1 MLDADTFDALEY
13 AARSLRG
20 IQAPFGGIR
29 LVLCGDFFQV
39 QCVRSFQRRLFFVL
53 CSFSC

>member
-1 MLDADTFDALEY
+1 MLDADTFDALEH

-20 IQAPFGGIR
+20 VQAPFGGIR

-39 QCVRSFQRRLFFVL
+39 HACVP
-53 CSFSC
+53 